1 MTDTV
6 LIHADSLRD
15 PDLFFATGITVVDPF
30 TYIETGGRRI
40 VLTSSLEADTARRDS
55 SADEIWLEE
64 EFDRREL
71 IAGGMTRDQ
80 AEMEVVRRALVKAG
94 VSRASVPPTFPLEL
108 ADFLRSAGI
117 EVQPDRELFVGRRR
131 VKDDR
136 ALEGIRAAQRAT
148 EASFRTVRELL
159 GGASPS
165 PAGLMLDG
173 ELLTCERIRAAV
185 EQTLRDHGC
194 ETDPP
199 IIACGP
205 QSAQGHELG
214 SGPIQ
219 PGQPLVCDIFPRDR
233 ASRMYADMTRTYCFG
248 PAPEWL
254 AHMHATVLEA
264 LQRSTDAIAPG
275 VRGRDVWN
283 VACDV
288 IEGGGYRTTRGLGP
302 GERLDEDFFH
312 GLGHG
317 VGIDVHE
324 EPGMSL
330 GEGDVLAV
338 RDVVTVEP
346 GVYRKDRGGV
356 RLEDLV
362 LVTGSGHEVLTD
374 FDYELEV
381 NP

>member
-1 MTDTV
+1 MTQSV

-30 TYIETGGRRI
+30 TYIEAGGRRI
-40 VLTSSLEADTARRDS
+40 VLTSSLEADAARRDS
-55 SADEIWLEE
+55 TADEVWLVD

-71 IAGGMTRDQ
+71 IAGGMTRDE
-80 AEMEVVRRALVKAG
+80 AEMEVVRRALVQAG

-117 EVQPDRELFVGRRR
+117 DVHPDRELFVARRR

-136 ALEGIRAAQRAT
+136 ALTGIRAAQRAT
-148 EASFRTVRELL
+148 EESFRTVRELL
-159 GGASPS
+159 GASSPS
-165 PAGLMLDG
+165 PEGLVLDG

-185 EQTLRDHGC
+185 ERTLRDHGC
-194 ETDPP
+194 ETDSP

-233 ASRMYADMTRTYCFG
+233 ASRMHADMTRTYCFG
-248 PAPEWL
+248 PAPDWL
-254 AHMHATVLEA
+254 SHMHATVLDA
-264 LQRSTDAIAPG
+264 LRRSTEVIAPG
-275 VRGRDVWN
+275 VRGRAVWD
-283 VACDV
+283 VACDA
-288 IEGGGYRTTRGLGP
+288 IEAGGYRTTRGLAP

-317 VGIDVHE
+317 VGVDVHE

-330 GEGDVLAV
+330 GQGDVLAA

-362 LVTGSGHEVLTD
+362 LVTESGHEILTD
-374 FDYELEV
+374 FDYDLEIT
-381 NP
+381 P